1 MGFRSALRLVQ
12 AAQEMAAPLRGPT
25 AIRSPWSTGD
35 LSQIVWADLFGA
47 DADAWPLTRAA
58 AIQVPAVAR
67 ARHLLVGTIARL
79 PLRVVRLDTPLDPQP
94 GWLTRTDGAMS
105 PWHRMA
111 WTVDDCLFSGWSLWA
126 CERDRRDQV
135 LRVERVPAELWT
147 WGNDTNVVADD
158 GDDTDTSA
166 VVLID
171 GHEVDPATV
180 LLIPGPHE
188 GILTSARKTILGAR
202 LQELMWQRRVA
213 APIPAMEIHQTTEDP
228 LEPEEIDALL
238 SAWITA
244 RTDPDGAVAYTP
256 FNIELKAHGQATTDL
271 LIEAR
276 NAVAVDIA
284 SHTGLPAQA
293 LNASLST
300 ATLTYSTAETAA
312 GEVNVAAALY
322 ANPIAGRLS
331 MDDVVP
337 RGQRS
342 AFDLTSL
349 TTPLAPYGPTTE
361 D

>member
-1 MGFRSALRLVQ
+1 MGLRSALRLVQ
-12 AAQEMAAPLRGPT
+12 AAQELAQPLRGPT

-47 DADAWPLTRAA
+47 DAEAWPLTRAA

-79 PLRVVRLDTPLDPQP
+79 PLRAVRLDQPVASQPL
-94 GWLTRTDGAMS
+94 WLTRTDGSMS

-111 WTVDDCLFSGWSLWA
+111 WTVDDTFFSGWSLWA
-126 CERDRRDQV
+126 CERDARAQIV
-135 LRVERVPAELWT
+135 RVERVPAELWT
-147 WGNDTNVVADD
+147 WGTPESGD
-158 GDDTDTSA
+158 GAA
-166 VVLID
+166 VLVD
-171 GHEVDPATV
+171 GQEVDPDTV

-228 LEPEEIDALL
+228 LEPEEIDALID
-238 SAWITA
+238 AWVSQ

-256 FNIELKAHGQATTDL
+256 YNIELKEHGTATTDL

-276 NAVAVDIA
+276 NAVALDIA

-300 ATLTYSTAETAA
+300 ASLTYSTAETAA

-337 RGQRS
+337 RGQRC

>member
-1 MGFRSALRLVQ
+1 MGLRSALRLVQ
-12 AAQEMAAPLRGPT
+12 AAQELAAPPRGPT

-35 LSQIVWADLFGA
+35 LSQIVWADLFGG
-47 DADAWPLTRAA
+47 DETAWPLTRAA

-67 ARHLLVGTIARL
+67 ARHLLAGTVARL
-79 PLRVVRLDTPLDPQP
+79 PLRAVRIDTPVDPQP
-94 GWLTRTDGAMS
+94 NWLTRTDGTMS
-105 PWHRMA
+105 PWHRMV
-111 WTVDDCLFSGWSLWA
+111 WTIDDLLFAGWSLWA
-126 CERDRRDQV
+126 CERDSRAQI

-147 WGNDTNVVADD
+147 WGTSAGGDGSVVLVD
-158 GDDTDTSA
+158 GD
-166 VVLID
+166 
-171 GHEVDPATV
+171 EVDADTV

-188 GILTSARKTILGAR
+188 GILTSARKTIMGAR

-238 SAWITA
+238 ESWVST

-256 FNIELKAHGQATTDL
+256 WNIELKPHGTATTDL

-300 ATLTYSTAETAA
+300 ASLTYSTAETAE
-312 GEVNVAAALY
+312 GELNRAAALY
-322 ANPIAGRLS
+322 SNAVSGRLS

-337 RGQRS
+337 RGQRC
-342 AFDLTSL
+342 AFDITYL
-349 TTPLAPYGPTTE
+349 TTVPPAPFGPTTE

>member
-1 MGFRSALRLVQ
+1 
-12 AAQEMAAPLRGPT
+12 MATPPRAPT

-47 DADAWPLTRAA
+47 DEAAWPLTRAA

-67 ARHLLVGTIARL
+67 ARNLLVGTIARQ
-79 PLRVVRLDTPLDPQP
+79 PLRALTGDTVIPEQPL
-94 GWLTRTDGAMS
+94 WITRTDGTMS

-111 WTVDDCLFSGWSLWA
+111 WTIDDLFFGGWSLWA
-126 CERDRRDQV
+126 CERGARKAIQ
-135 LRVERVPAELWT
+135 RVERVPAELWT
-147 WGNDTNVVADD
+147 WGTDAADAAAVLVD
-158 GDDTDTSA
+158 GQQ
-166 VVLID
+166 
-171 GHEVDPATV
+171 VDADTV

-213 APIPAMEIHQTTEDP
+213 APIPAMEIHQTTDDV
-228 LEPEEIDALL
+228 LEPEEIDDLL
-238 SAWITA
+238 SAWVSA

-256 FNIELKAHGQATTDL
+256 FNVELRPHGTATTDL

-284 SHTGLPAQA
+284 SHTGLPAQL
-293 LNASLST
+293 LNASLAT
-300 ATLTYSTAETAA
+300 ASLTYSTAETAQ
-312 GEVNVAAALY
+312 GELATSAALY
-322 ANPIAGRLS
+322 ANPVAGRLS

-337 RGQRS
+337 RGQRC
-342 AFDLTSL
+342 AFDLSDL
-349 TTPLAPYGPTTE
+349 TLNPPAPFGPTTE

>member
-1 MGFRSALRLVQ
+1 MGLRSALRLVQ
-12 AAQEMAAPLRGPT
+12 AAQEQALPPRSPT

-35 LSQIVWADLFGA
+35 LSRVVWADILGA
-47 DADAWPLTRAA
+47 DADAWPLSRAA
-58 AIQVPAVAR
+58 AIEVPAVAR

-79 PLRVVRLDTPLDPQP
+79 PLRAVILDQPVTPQP
-94 GWLTRTDGAMS
+94 LWLTRTDGTMS

-126 CERDRRDQV
+126 CERGARGAIQ
-135 LRVERVPAELWT
+135 RVERVPAELWT
-147 WGNDTNVVADD
+147 WGADEQY
-158 GDDTDTSA
+158 GS
-166 VVLID
+166 VLID
-171 GHEVDPATV
+171 GEEVDRDTV

-188 GILTSARKTILGAR
+188 GILTSARRTILGAR
-202 LQELMWQRRVA
+202 MQELMWQRRVA
-213 APIPAMEIHQTTEDP
+213 APIPAMEIHQTTDDP

-238 SAWITA
+238 DAWVSA

-256 FNIELKAHGQATTDL
+256 NNIELRPHGTATTDL

-300 ATLTYSTAETAA
+300 ASLTYSTAETAE
-312 GEVNVAAALY
+312 GELNRASALY
-322 ANPIAGRLS
+322 GNAISGRLS

-337 RGQRS
+337 RGQRC
-342 AFDLTSL
+342 AFDITYL
-349 TTPLAPYGPTTE
+349 TTVPPAPFGPTTE

>member
-1 MGFRSALRLVQ
+1 MGLRSALRLVQ
-12 AAQEMAAPLRGPT
+12 AAQELSLPPRSPT

-35 LSQIVWADLFGA
+35 LSQIVWADLFGDESA
-47 DADAWPLTRAA
+47 FPLSRAA

-79 PLRVVRLDTPLDPQP
+79 PLRAVRIDEPVDPQP
-94 GWLTRTDGAMS
+94 LWITRTDGSMS

-126 CERDRRDQV
+126 CERDKRKAIQ
-135 LRVERVPAELWT
+135 RVERVPAELWT
-147 WGNDTNVVADD
+147 WGAPGDSDAAAVLVD
-158 GDDTDTSA
+158 GQ
-166 VVLID
+166 
-171 GHEVDPATV
+171 EVDADTV

-213 APIPAMEIHQTTEDP
+213 APIPAMEIHQTSEDELTP
-228 LEPEEIDALL
+228 DEIDVLID
-238 SAWITA
+238 AWVSA

-256 FNIELKAHGQATTDL
+256 FNIELKEHGTATTDL

-276 NAVAVDIA
+276 NAVALDIA

-300 ATLTYSTAETAA
+300 ASLTYSTAETAQ
-312 GEVNVAAALY
+312 GEVNTAAALY
-322 ANPIAGRLS
+322 ANPIAARLG

-337 RGQRS
+337 RGQRC
-342 AFDLTSL
+342 AFDLTFL
-349 TTPLAPYGPTTE
+349 TTQPPAPLGPTTE

>member
-1 MGFRSALRLVQ
+1 MGLRSALRLVQ
-12 AAQEMAAPLRGPT
+12 SAQELATPLRGPT

-47 DADAWPLTRAA
+47 DEIAWPLTRAA

-67 ARHLLVGTIARL
+67 ARHLLAGTVARL
-79 PLRVVRLDTPLDPQP
+79 PLRAVKLDTPVDPQP
-94 GWLTRTDGAMS
+94 NWLTRTDGTMS
-105 PWHRMA
+105 PWHRMV
-111 WTVDDCLFSGWSLWA
+111 WTIDDLLFAGWSLWA
-126 CERDRRDQV
+126 CERDSRAQI

-147 WGNDTNVVADD
+147 FDSGT
-158 GDDTDTSA
+158 
-166 VVLID
+166 VLID
-171 GHEVDPATV
+171 GEEVDAATV

-228 LEPEEIDALL
+228 LTDEEIDDLVA
-238 SAWITA
+238 AWVSA

-256 FNIELKAHGQATTDL
+256 HNIELKPHGTATTDL

-300 ATLTYSTAETAA
+300 ASLTYSTAETAE
-312 GEVNVAAALY
+312 GELNRAAALY
-322 ANPIAGRLS
+322 GNAVSGRLS

-337 RGQRS
+337 RGQRC
-342 AFDLTSL
+342 AFDITYL
-349 TTPLAPYGPTTE
+349 TTVPPAPFGPTTE

>member
-1 MGFRSALRLVQ
+1 MGLRSALRLVQ
-12 AAQEMAAPLRGPT
+12 AAQELATPLRAPT
-25 AIRSPWSTGD
+25 AIRSPWSTGT
-35 LSQIVWADLFGA
+35 LHQIVWADLFGA
-47 DADAWPLTRAA
+47 DEANLPLSRAA

-79 PLRVVRLDTPLDPQP
+79 PLRAVRLDTAVDPQP
-94 GWLTRTDGAMS
+94 YWLTRTDGVMS

-111 WTVDDCLFSGWSLWA
+111 WTVDDCFFGGWSLWA
-126 CERDRRDQV
+126 CERDARKNIQ
-135 LRVERVPAELWT
+135 RVERVPAELWT
-147 WGNDTNVVADD
+147 WGTAEDSD
-158 GDDTDTSA
+158 GAA
-166 VVLID
+166 VLVD
-171 GHEVDPATV
+171 GQGVDPNTV

-213 APIPAMEIHQTTEDP
+213 APIPAMEIHQTSEDP
-228 LEPEEIDALL
+228 LTDEEIDDLVA
-238 SAWITA
+238 AWVTA

-256 FNIELKAHGQATTDL
+256 HNIELKAHGTATTDL

-300 ATLTYSTAETAA
+300 ASLTYSTAETAQ
-312 GEVNVAAALY
+312 GEVNSAAALY
-322 ANPIAGRLS
+322 ANPIAARLS

-337 RGQRS
+337 RGQRC
-342 AFDLTSL
+342 AFDLESL
-349 TTPLAPYGPTTE
+349 TTQPPAPFGPTTE

>member
-1 MGFRSALRLVQ
+1 MGLRSALRLVQ
-12 AAQEMAAPLRGPT
+12 AAQELATPPRAPT

-47 DADAWPLTRAA
+47 DEVAWPLSRAA

-67 ARHLLVGTIARL
+67 ARHLLAGTVARL
-79 PLRVVRLDTPLDPQP
+79 PLRAVRIDQPVDPQP
-94 GWLTRTDGAMS
+94 LWITRTDGTMS
-105 PWHRMA
+105 PWHRMV
-111 WTVDDCLFSGWSLWA
+111 WTIDDLLFAGWSLWA
-126 CERDRRDQV
+126 CERDRRGAIQ
-135 LRVERVPAELWT
+135 RVERVPAELWT
-147 WGNDTNVVADD
+147 WGPTEGD
-158 GDDTDTSA
+158 GAA
-166 VVLID
+166 VLVD
-171 GHEVDPATV
+171 GEEVDADTV

-228 LEPEEIDALL
+228 LTDDEIDDLVA
-238 SAWITA
+238 AWVSA

-256 FNIELKAHGQATTDL
+256 HNIELKPHGTATTDL

-300 ATLTYSTAETAA
+300 ASLTYSTAETAE
-312 GEVNVAAALY
+312 GELNRAAALY
-322 ANPIAGRLS
+322 SNAVSGRLS

-337 RGQRS
+337 RGQRC
-342 AFDLTSL
+342 AFDITYL
-349 TTPLAPYGPTTE
+349 TTVPPAPFGPTTE